1 MTSPRGFDRQTESI
15 NVTLVRMKTFQKCV
29 LSQTI
34 PCNLEFHHV
43 IPLDPAA
50 SSKAVSHL

>member
-1 MTSPRGFDRQTESI
+1 
-15 NVTLVRMKTFQKCV
+15 MKTFQKCV

-34 PCNLEFHHV
+34 PYNLEFHYV